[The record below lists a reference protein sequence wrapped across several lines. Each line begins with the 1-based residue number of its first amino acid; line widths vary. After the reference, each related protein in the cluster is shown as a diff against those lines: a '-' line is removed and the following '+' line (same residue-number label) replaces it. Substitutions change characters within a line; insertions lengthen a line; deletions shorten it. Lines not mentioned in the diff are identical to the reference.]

1 MGQRTL
7 RLGLFPV
14 MARLLVGSACTG
26 APGGGPTTGPPAV
39 LGFSATAPS
48 GPAPLTTAF
57 TWSIPTPE
65 TSFTCS
71 LDLDDDDVFEVVIG
85 DCTSASVR
93 SATFDE
99 PGLHPVRLRVTDG
112 PTTATSAPLTLSVA
126 PPSADQF
133 DITFRFGDGVSPDQ
147 VADFQAAADRLEDVV
162 ATGLADTT
170 ISIPAGECVKGTN
183 AYSGPVDDL
192 LIDAEVAPIDG
203 SGGVLASAG
212 PCRVRPGGGLT
223 SYGVIKF
230 DSSDIA
236 GLESSGQ
243 LADVVLHEM
252 THVLGFGIFWDST
265 LLAGDGTGDPRYV
278 GPVAKGAWQAL
289 PGSTGTVV
297 PVEAGGGPGTA
308 YAHWR
313 ESVLDNEL
321 MTGFIDPGSNP
332 FSELSIGALA
342 DLGYGVDL
350 GAADPF
356 GISAPFAASRSWPA
370 DGIELVTELLSPRR

>member
-170 ISIPAGECVKGTN
+170 ISIPADECAEGTA

-265 LLAGDGTGDPRYV
+265 LLAGDGTSDPRYV

-289 PGSTGTVV
+289 PGSTGPVV

-321 MTGFIDPGSNP
+321 MTGFIDRVPTR
-332 FSELSIGALA
+332 
-342 DLGYGVDL
+342 
-350 GAADPF
+350 
-356 GISAPFAASRSWPA
+356 SAS
-370 DGIELVTELLSPRR
+370 